1 MYLSIYIYVLDM
13 KWLLFW
19 NVSILV
25 RRFRWTQHSHSRIV
39 VREALNSWIPKLAFA
54 HYRYHDLCNWQYTIY
69 LSWISNAVDHPH
81 ILWNKSNFCAA
92 SCTEASKRLV
102 QTSQFGASLRIL
114 MVGNIYYRR
123 IFLRYFPGF
132 SFSYHFSTNLMAIP
146 GGACSP
152 VSSWAPCYSQ
162 LSHGQNMV
170 YGLRSSDHSWDS
182 KIFGDCN
189 SLSPSRKVYDHYMIH
204 LLTH

>member
-1 MYLSIYIYVLDM
+1 V
-13 KWLLFW
+13 KK
-19 NVSILV
+19 
-25 RRFRWTQHSHSRIV
+25 QHSHSRIV
-39 VREALNSWIPKLAFA
+39 VREVLNSWIPKLAFA

-69 LSWISNAVDHPH
+69 LSWISHAVDHPH

-114 MVGNIYYRR
+114 MVGNICYRH
-123 IFLRYFPGF
+123 IFLIFSWF
-132 SFSYHFSTNLMAIP
+132 IIFVSFSTKLMAIP

-182 KIFGDCN
+182 EIFGDCN
-189 SLSPSRKVYDHYMIH
+189 SLSPSRKVYDPS
-204 LLTH
+204 LDSLTTYNVRSPR